1 MDSEGWSQLA
11 VVALGLALIVFAA
24 TAETALNSLSR
35 ARIHR
40 LVSEGVSRAKGL
52 IKWFEEPG
60 MYLSS
65 VVVIRT
71 AAIILA
77 SVLTTALVL
86 RWFPH
91 SPALMVALLLLFF
104 TVTVICQLAPRALAG
119 REPERV
125 SLAIAGPMRLLVGA
139 LTPLNRL
146 FAAIT
151 SAVLRPFG
159 VSVSPLSPVV
169 TEEELR
175 MWVNVGEEEGIIEE
189 DEKEMINSIFEL
201 EETTVREI
209 MVPRIDMFALEA
221 AASVAEAVEAI
232 IRESYSRIPIYQG
245 NIDNIIG
252 VLYARDLFK
261 PVRDGDW
268 SKSVKEVVRPAHFVP
283 ESKRVDELLH
293 ELQQKQVHI
302 AIVVDEYGGTAG
314 LVTIEDLLEEIV
326 GEIRDEFDAEEAK
339 VEQLSDNEAI
349 FDATVSIDD
358 VNEILSINLQSDVDS
373 IGGYVYDK
381 LGKIPTAGD
390 RIQVDGVGVEVLKTE
405 GRRIKKV
412 KVTVRRPLIE
422 MATSD

>member
-11 VVALGLALIVFAA
+11 VVALGLALVVFAA

-35 ARIHR
+35 ARIRR

-52 IKWFEEPG
+52 TKWFEEPG

-77 SVLTTALVL
+77 SVLTTVLVL
-86 RWFPH
+86 RSFPH
-91 SPALMVALLLLFF
+91 SPALTVALLMLFF
-104 TVTVICQLAPRALAG
+104 AVTAICQLAPRALAG
-119 REPERV
+119 REPEQV
-125 SLAIAGPMRLLVGA
+125 SLAIAGPMRLLVGI

-151 SAVLRPFG
+151 SAMLRPFG
-159 VSVSPLSPVV
+159 ISVSPLSPVV

-221 AASVAEAVEAI
+221 GASVAEAVEAI

-268 SKSVKEVVRPAHFVP
+268 SKPVKEVVRPAYFVP
-283 ESKRVDELLH
+283 ESKKVDELLH

-422 MATSD
+422 MPTSD